1 VNIINFKKADKPRGD
16 QSQLIRFFVVVEF
29 RHFLMLFFSFITY
42 LVVFSLYLA
51 ITLRKNLKRLN
62 RRRRKI
68 LLFFF
73 IKVDKGDW
81 GEMWIK
87 TGLNVNI
94 INFAKVDKGGGK
106 TLILK
111 MWIICH
117 YFKLSLRC
125 KRRFR

>member
-1 VNIINFKKADKPRGD
+1 MWISNGGGGVPRMLIKKFLNVNINNFKKADKPRGD
-16 QSQLIRFFVVVEF
+16 QSKLIRFFVVVEF
-29 RHFLMLFFSFITY
+29 RHFLMLFGSFITY

-94 INFAKVDKGGGK
+94 INFAKVDKGGG
-106 TLILK
+106 
-111 MWIICH
+111 
-117 YFKLSLRC
+117 
-125 KRRFR
+125 